1 MWRLAWDPGLEV
13 ELVAAGAHGTTV
25 LGAATTVMLR
35 VGDDASTLADL
46 TAALEKSLLAD
57 LADALPSLLRGVDTR
72 AAADADVGHLMAA
85 LPALARSARYGDV
98 RGTDTAGLAAVAG
111 RMVSR
116 VCAGLGRTVH
126 ALDPD
131 AAAAVQELIDG
142 VQDATALLDEDVRA
156 EWLSTLEGLS
166 DRSSV
171 PPLIRGRLTR
181 LMLDTSRLPD
191 HEVALR
197 LGRALSPGTPT
208 ADAAGYV
215 EGFLAGGGLLLVH
228 DERLLALVDAWLAAI
243 PADAF
248 VEVLPLLRR
257 TFGTFASPERRSIGT
272 RARALGDPAA
282 LVVADDND
290 LDAEL
295 AASVLPVVAQLLGAS

>member
-1 MWRLAWDPGLEV
+1 LE
-13 ELVAAGAHGTTV
+13 
-25 LGAATTVMLR
+25 R
-35 VGDDASTLADL
+35 
-46 TAALEKSLLAD
+46 SLLAD
-57 LADALPSLLRGVDTR
+57 LADALPSLLAGVDTR
-72 AAADADVGHLMAA
+72 AAKDADVGHLMAA

-98 RGTDTAGLAAVAG
+98 RGSDTAGLGAVAS

-126 ALDPD
+126 GLDPD
-131 AAAAVQELIDG
+131 AAASVLELIDG
-142 VQDATALLDEDVRA
+142 VQDATTLLDAAVRT
-156 EWLSTLEGLS
+156 EWLTTLASLS

-171 PPLIRGRLTR
+171 PPLIAGRLTR
-181 LMLDTSRLPD
+181 LMLDTSRLETG
-191 HEVALR
+191 EVALR

-228 DERLLALVDAWLAAI
+228 DERLLALVDSWLSAI
-243 PADAF
+243 PSEAF
-248 VEVLPLLRR
+248 LEALPLLRR
-257 TFGTFASPERRSIGT
+257 TFGTFASPERRSIGE

-282 LVVADDND
+282 AVVAEDND

-295 AASVLPVVAQLLGAS
+295 GASVLPVVARLLGV

>member
-1 MWRLAWDPGLEV
+1 M
-13 ELVAAGAHGTTV
+13 HG
-25 LGAATTVMLR
+25 
-35 VGDDASTLADL
+35 
-46 TAALEKSLLAD
+46 
-57 LADALPSLLRGVDTR
+57 
-72 AAADADVGHLMAA
+72 
-85 LPALARSARYGDV
+85 
-98 RGTDTAGLAAVAG
+98 
-111 RMVSR
+111 
-116 VCAGLGRTVH
+116 
-126 ALDPD
+126 LDPD

-142 VQDATALLDEDVRA
+142 VQDATALLAEDVRL
-156 EWLSTLEGLS
+156 EWLNTLEGLS
-166 DRSSV
+166 DRAAV

-228 DERLLALVDAWLAAI
+228 DERLLTLVDAWLDAI
-243 PADAF
+243 PDDAF

-257 TFGTFASPERRSIGT
+257 TFGTFAAPERRSIGT

-282 LVVADDND
+282 VIVADDND

-295 AASVLPVVAQLLGAS
+295 AASVLPVVAQLLGV